1 MLAWILCFVLFLALF
16 VICTHVLDRKC
27 NPSLLGI
34 IGLNSTSPTGQDQVV
49 QWWDAQGIVGLIL
62 FLMCVLYSRWES
74 ASQNLSAESV
84 HEVTVYSSVCGS
96 AFETR
101 PMARWTSSLWQVM
114 SRLWSRMGR
123 RLTALKRT
131 GLPTELWTMRRMASP
146 THTLSSTSC
155 CSWRHCTSWW
165 LWPTGTGRPTCHNSV
180 IFHSFQWKRSSCWS
194 AITGKFLK

>member
-1 MLAWILCFVLFLALF
+1 
-16 VICTHVLDRKC
+16 
-27 NPSLLGI
+27 
-34 IGLNSTSPTGQDQVV
+34 
-49 QWWDAQGIVGLIL
+49 
-62 FLMCVLYSRWES
+62 MCVLYSRWES

-84 HEVTVYSSVCGS
+84 HEVTIYSSVCGS

-131 GLPTELWTMRRMASP
+131 GLPTELWTMRRMAWP
-146 THTLSSTSC
+146 TRTRSSTSC
-155 CSWRHCTSWW
+155 CSWHHCTSWW

-180 IFHSFQWKRSSCWS
+180 IFHSFSGSVPPTDQLLLGNFRNNPNWKLSMYINSK
-194 AITGKFLK
+194 IGGYLI